1 MAQIEKRKQN
11 LRFPYAPAPPRL
23 NFLRSAYFPFLIL
36 IFESSKSSLVS
47 IIMKNSGLILAVFL
61 FIFSLGCKS
70 HKGHEMEM
78 LLEQLDNAIS
88 DKQTYMDIKE
98 QRISNL
104 KQLSYDWNLSYEQ
117 QYKLNKQ
124 LVAEYEPY
132 ISDSALNYIEKN
144 LGIAS
149 NSGDTDLIN
158 ETKVHYASILSVLGM
173 YLEALEKL
181 NSIKRSEISEGLKRD
196 YYSSYG
202 QVYSYLSD
210 YSIGKKY
217 SGEYKRLAEL
227 YRDSSSV
234 MWNAD
239 SVSNPII
246 FADRLIARKEI
257 AHAREIL
264 IPFYSAQRQDTRE
277 SAIAAYQLAY
287 TYKLE
292 NNSELQKKYLILS
305 ATSDIKSAVKEN
317 ASIRELA
324 LIFYEEGNI
333 NRAYEYMKSA
343 LDDATFC
350 NARLRTIYITQALPI
365 IDHSYRMKNEKQKK
379 QLVFYLTLI
388 SVLSVFL
395 FITLG
400 FIYRQMKKLSMARKQ
415 LDQANIQLSL
425 LNENLLSANEKQ
437 RIVNQSLSESN
448 RIKEEYIGQFM
459 NLCSSYIDKLEEY
472 RKLVNRKITAHQID
486 ELLRMSK
493 SSQIIETELKEFY
506 ANFDSTFLHLFPTFV
521 EEFNNLLIPEE
532 HFIVKTGELLNSEL
546 RIFALI
552 RLGITDSFKI
562 ASFLRFSSQTIYN
575 YRTKVKNKAIGARE
589 DFENNVLKIGTFTK

>member
-1 MAQIEKRKQN
+1 M
-11 LRFPYAPAPPRL
+11 
-23 NFLRSAYFPFLIL
+23 
-36 IFESSKSSLVS
+36 KSSGV
-47 IIMKNSGLILAVFL
+47 ILVFL
-61 FIFSLGCKS
+61 LAIFLSGCISQKDN
-70 HKGHEMEM
+70 EVEI
-78 LLEQLDNAIS
+78 LLRQLDQAIA
-88 DKQTYMDIKE
+88 DKQLYMDIKE
-98 QRISNL
+98 QRIANL
-104 KQLSYDWNLSYEQ
+104 KKLNNELNLTYEQ

-124 LVAEYEPY
+124 LVSEYEPY
-132 ISDSALNYIEKN
+132 VSDSALSYIEKN
-144 LGIAS
+144 LGIAI
-149 NSGDTDLIN
+149 NSGNTALIN

-181 NSIKRSEISEGLKRD
+181 NSINRADISEGLKRD

-202 QVYSYLSD
+202 QVYSYLGD

-227 YRDSSSV
+227 YRDSSSL

-239 SVSNPII
+239 TVSNPII
-246 FADRLIARKEI
+246 YADRLIARGEI
-257 AHAREIL
+257 SHAREIL
-264 IPFYSAQRQDTRE
+264 SPYYSAQRQDTRE

-292 NNSELQKKYLILS
+292 NNPELQKKYLILS

-333 NRAYEYMKSA
+333 DRAYEYMKSA
-343 LDDATFC
+343 LEDATFC

-365 IDHSYRMKNEKQKK
+365 IDHSYRLKNEKQKK

-388 SVLSVFL
+388 SILSLFL
-395 FITLG
+395 VVTVGLV
-400 FIYRQMKKLSMARKQ
+400 YRQMKKLSMARKQ
-415 LDQANIQLSL
+415 LDNANIQLNL
-425 LNENLLSANEKQ
+425 LNENLRDANEKQ
-437 RIVNQSLSESN
+437 QIVNRSLSESN

-486 ELLRMSK
+486 ELLKMSK
-493 SSQIIETELKEFY
+493 SSQIMEAELKEFY
-506 ANFDSTFLHLFPTFV
+506 TNFDNTFLHLFPTFV
-521 EEFNNLLIPEE
+521 GEFNNLLIPEE
-532 HFIVKTGELLNSEL
+532 HFVLKSGEGLNSEL

-552 RLGITDSFKI
+552 RLGISDSFKI
-562 ASFLRFSSQTIYN
+562 AGFLRFSSQTIYN

-589 DFENNVLKIGTFTK
+589 DFESNVMKIGNYIK